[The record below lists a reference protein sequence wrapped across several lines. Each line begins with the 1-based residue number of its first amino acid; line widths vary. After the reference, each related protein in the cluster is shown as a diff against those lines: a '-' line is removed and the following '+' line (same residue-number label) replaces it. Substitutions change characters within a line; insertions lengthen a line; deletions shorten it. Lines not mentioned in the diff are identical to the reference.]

1 MINKKEFQFDDYTI
15 SFKENCSE
23 VTFQKK
29 NNTNPIYFK
38 YTNLNSGILF
48 LDLQLFNGYM
58 FFDKELNFYDTWHK
72 KIYFNN
78 GSTFIG
84 DEDKEAFILFDNFI
98 LMEKKIEDGI
108 DQIKNEP
115 NDKEKKNIENNIL
128 KDLKSELENF
138 DFNKIKLKNGKMTYS
153 NSKKI
158 HYIHENILKEING
171 TKIYE
176 GKFIQEIKDKKIK
189 LLFYGNVTDKD
200 IEAEFFY
207 GYAIGRGYMIDP
219 NSNLRKNNWFYFDND
234 IFKEGLE
241 EIDKKDNIIVYKL
254 VNERITLTKSIKNR
268 NNPVTILVKDIENK
282 SIIYEINA
290 KMAKENKL
298 KGNGFVKDFRTGEI
312 LLVNFNTFKI
322 ISKNPLDE
330 LPLCLDREEFVMN
343 RKRLFEDIDTKK
355 RNYIKNKI
363 LKINEILNNGN
374 QIEQLA
380 KKINKIITE
389 SKINYLGT
397 KDQKYSGECWVYS
410 LSEIIYMANARKY
423 GRELEDFGKIYS
435 YIIDQNPKSG
445 KIDDKIEIIMDKV
458 LPYYGLCYKKV
469 DDISILENFL
479 KDGIKCLAI
488 FDLNNKEWYNFSSYY
503 NNKSIKENQK
513 VLTKEILKRQIYK
526 DIKEPDEIKVHA
538 LILSELDNDN
548 NLIFVNSWGK
558 NCGNKEKFKAKIDC
572 FESATFFA
580 IYWENQTKKEED
592 DWNELNGDIK
602 ELLKELK
609 SIRCPKCK
617 KSARIEYFD
626 EDENKIGRLICPF
639 QNKCKFNINDNISFI
654 AYQLMSYDL
663 DTNRDAKKKFIF
675 GFE

>member
-1 MINKKEFQFDDYTI
+1 MINKKEFQFDDCTI
-15 SFKENCSE
+15 SFKKNFTD
-23 VTFQKK
+23 VTFQKN
-29 NNTNPIYFK
+29 NNTNPINFK
-38 YTNLNSGILF
+38 YSNLTTGKLF

-58 FFDKELNFYDTWHK
+58 FFDKEQNFYDTWHK

-84 DEDKEAFILFDNFI
+84 DKDKEAFILFDNFNI
-98 LMEKKIEDGI
+98 MEKKIKDGI
-108 DQIKNEP
+108 DKIKNEP

-128 KDLKSELENF
+128 KDLKTELENF

-153 NSKKI
+153 NSKKV
-158 HYIHENILKEING
+158 HYIHENILKEICG
-171 TKIYE
+171 TKMYE
-176 GKFIQEIKDKKIK
+176 GEFIQEIKDKKIK

-207 GYAIGRGYMIDP
+207 GYPIGRGYIIDP
-219 NSNLRKNNWFYFDND
+219 DSNKRTNNWFYFDND

-241 EIDKKDNIIVYKL
+241 EIEKKDNISIYKL
-254 VNERITLTKSIKNR
+254 VNERITLTMSNTNR

-282 SIIYEINA
+282 SIIYEINV

-312 LLVNFNTFKI
+312 LLVNFNTFQI
-322 ISKNPLDE
+322 ISKDPLDE

-343 RKRLFEDIDTKK
+343 RKRLYEDNDTNK
-355 RNYIKNKI
+355 RNHIKNKI
-363 LKINEILNNGN
+363 LKNNEILNNEN

-389 SKINYLGT
+389 SKLNYLDI
-397 KDQKYSGECWVYS
+397 KEKKYTGDCWVHS

-423 GRELEDFGKIYS
+423 GRELEDFDKIYS
-435 YIIDQNPKSG
+435 YIFGQNQKSG
-445 KIDDKIEIIMDKV
+445 KIDDEIEIIMDKV
-458 LPYYGLCYKKV
+458 LPHYGLCYKKV
-469 DDISILENFL
+469 DDIDILKNYL
-479 KDGIKCLAI
+479 KDGIKCLVT
-488 FDLNNKEWYNFSSYY
+488 FDLNNKEWDNFSSYY
-503 NNKSIKENQK
+503 NDMLIKENEK
-513 VLTKEILKRQIYK
+513 VLTKKILKRQNVK
-526 DIKEPDEIKVHA
+526 DIKDPDEIKRHA
-538 LILSELDNDN
+538 IILSELDNDN
-548 NLIFVNSWGK
+548 NLIFVNKWGK
-558 NCGNKEKFKAKIDC
+558 NFCNKGKFKAEIEC
-572 FESATFFA
+572 FESPTFFA
-580 IYWENQTKKEED
+580 IFWDKQTNKEED
-592 DWNELNGDIK
+592 NWDELNGDIK